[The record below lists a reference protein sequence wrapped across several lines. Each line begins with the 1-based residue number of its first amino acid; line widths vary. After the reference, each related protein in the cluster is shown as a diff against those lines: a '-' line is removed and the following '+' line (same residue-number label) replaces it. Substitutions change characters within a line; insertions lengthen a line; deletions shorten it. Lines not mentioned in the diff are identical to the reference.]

1 MEEYTQE
8 QIEQMESEYAY
19 EQMMNEFIYQES

>member
-8 QIEQMESEYAY
+8 QIEQMESQYEY
-19 EQMMNEFIYQES
+19 EKMMNEFIYQES